1 MTSGCYGSP
10 HCQRAAVR
18 RPELFYMH
26 ELVKWSKTR
35 HLPRLARTEEC
46 SRINNYASFVG
57 SNTTLEL
64 NCKNS
69 EDKDGGGKLR
79 VLR

>member
-1 MTSGCYGSP
+1 
-10 HCQRAAVR
+10 
-18 RPELFYMH
+18 MH

-57 SNTTLEL
+57 SNPTLEL
-64 NCKNS
+64 NCKNAKIKMVG
-69 EDKDGGGKLR
+69 EIKGFEVGYFRIGAKLSNTLWEEFIC
-79 VLR
+79 LRRS